1 MGLFQRRASADSNG
15 HDAASNAAEA
25 AVPVADVQST
35 PEAAPQVPPDAVPQ
49 VPPQP
54 VATNP
59 PPFGLADFPL
69 LPQGTPLWSDAVSN
83 VVDLEAVVP
92 HLPESLLVLEGP
104 TCRAAALIVGGAI
117 VDAVWVNAT
126 GGLLGEEAARA
137 LMSTTEGTLT
147 AHRIDDPRLVSA
159 VRMLWRGPRV
169 AVGLPSAWLR
179 TDEIVAEVRTS
190 GRSCGLVVD
199 AADPGAALFESGEL
213 VAVYTLGH
221 PWPATSMAALRGLL
235 HAPDALVVV
244 IAQPS
249 PDTATDALAVEPP
262 AGAENDPASETPT
275 GTAEAPDI
283 AGDVVSE
290 IEAAAAPDIADNA
303 APEIEAA
310 AAPDVADNAAPET
323 ETAAAPDDA
332 DAAAPETETAAAPDD
347 ADAAA
352 PEIEAAAAPDIA
364 EGAVAETDAAA
375 APDMADESVAQTAA
389 EAATDTADDAMAETA
404 TAATETAD
412 GDVAAHS
419 ADDAGV
425 ETTTAQADE
434 PTPAPGYRTRA
445 GDTKPTSEVAEPV
458 PGGKHFEP
466 AVFSIASLSPKSS
479 PEPMAMEQVE
489 AREAM
494 EFVPARLDIDVDA
507 LRSELTA
514 IAVEWLGADD
524 SVPVATAISG
534 ARAGVD
540 DFVAAITAIGAME
553 IPGHETAVVRAMA
566 REMHFRATE
575 VLCGV

>member
-1 MGLFQRRASADSNG
+1 MVTDETLHSRTEDLMGLFQRRASVDSNG
-15 HDAASNAAEA
+15 HDAASNAADA

-49 VPPQP
+49 DPPQP

-137 LMSTTEGTLT
+137 LMSATEGRLT

-169 AVGLPSAWLR
+169 AIGLPSAWLR

-221 PWPATSMAALRGLL
+221 PWPATTMAALRGLL

-249 PDTATDALAVEPP
+249 PDTATDALGVEPP

-275 GTAEAPDI
+275 ETAEAPDI

-290 IEAAAAPDIADNA
+290 IEAAAAPDIADN
-303 APEIEAA
+303 
-310 AAPDVADNAAPET
+310 
-323 ETAAAPDDA
+323 
-332 DAAAPETETAAAPDD
+332 
-347 ADAAA
+347 AA

-445 GDTKPTSEVAEPV
+445 GDTKPTSEVAEPL
-458 PGGKHFEP
+458 PGGKRFEP

>member
-1 MGLFQRRASADSNG
+1 MGLFQRRASVDSNG
-15 HDAASNAAEA
+15 HDAASNAADA

-49 VPPQP
+49 DPPQP

-137 LMSTTEGTLT
+137 LMSATEGRLT

-169 AVGLPSAWLR
+169 AIGLPSAWLR

-221 PWPATSMAALRGLL
+221 PWPATTMAALRGLL

-249 PDTATDALAVEPP
+249 PDTATDALGVEPP

-275 GTAEAPDI
+275 ETAEAPDI

-290 IEAAAAPDIADNA
+290 IEAAAAPDIADN
-303 APEIEAA
+303 
-310 AAPDVADNAAPET
+310 
-323 ETAAAPDDA
+323 
-332 DAAAPETETAAAPDD
+332 
-347 ADAAA
+347 AA

-458 PGGKHFEP
+458 PGGKRFEP